1 MDGKGFAVLGVG
13 VVAAAGIIFFV
24 SRTETNTAERAV
36 QSNYIQRQIAND
48 NQMFAEAVGNKRAA
62 DVAEARAKEA
72 DAALTAAKE
81 RQKLKE
87 AAEEVRNGQLVEAAA
102 GDVSKATG
110 KPFDTGPK
118 SVEDMRKALN

>member
-1 MDGKGFAVLGVG
+1 MDGKGAILGVS
-13 VVAAAGIIFFV
+13 VAVAAGIIFFV
-24 SRTETNTAERAV
+24 SRTETNTAERNV
-36 QSNYIQRQIAND
+36 QAAKIERSVAEHDR
-48 NQMFAEAVGNKRAA
+48 MFAKEFGDQAGVK
-62 DVAEARAKEA
+62 VAEARAKEA

-102 GDVSKATG
+102 GDVAKATG